1 MRIVRDIMTTTVET
15 LHRDTLIC
23 EVEVVFISHKIS
35 GVPLIDDLDNLVGFV
50 SKTDIIRFDST
61 GGDPN
66 YARVHEIAS
75 PRVITVASVASIDV
89 AARKMLD
96 EHVHHLVVTEEEDMV
111 GVLSAFDFVKLVAN
125 NSS

>member
-1 MRIVRDIMTTTVET
+1 MRIVRDIMRTTVET

-23 EVEVVFISHKIS
+23 EVEVVFISHEIS

-50 SKTDIIRFDST
+50 SKTDIIRFDSI